1 MIRAL
6 LTIVL
11 PLLLPTG
18 LYLLWA
24 ITMRRTAAAGIG
36 DVLRG
41 LPWPWLAGGGVV
53 LLVGVLALVTLGF
66 GSGDRGIY
74 VPPHAV
80 DGKIIPGHIEPV
92 APARP

>member
-6 LTIVL
+6 LTVIL

-24 ITMRRTAAAGIG
+24 ITMRRAATAGIG
-36 DVLRG
+36 DMMRG
-41 LPWPWLAGGGVV
+41 LPWPWLAALGVA
-53 LLVGVLALVTLGF
+53 LLAGVLALASLGF
-66 GSGDRGIY
+66 GSGERGVYIA
-74 VPPHAV
+74 PHAV
-80 DGKIIPGHIEPV
+80 DGKIIPGHIEPA

>member
-6 LTIVL
+6 LTIIL

-24 ITMRRTAAAGIG
+24 IAMRRAAAAGIG

-41 LPWPWLAGGGVV
+41 LPWPWLGAVGVV
-53 LLVGVLALVTLGF
+53 LLAGVLALLSLGF
-66 GSGDRGIY
+66 GSGERGIY
-74 VPPHAV
+74 VAPHAV

>member
-6 LTIVL
+6 LTVIL

-24 ITMRRTAAAGIG
+24 IAMRRAAAAGLG
-36 DVLRG
+36 GVMRG
-41 LPWPWLAGGGVV
+41 LPWPWLAGAGVV
-53 LLVGVLALVTLGF
+53 LLAGVLALVSLGF
-66 GSGDRGIY
+66 GTGDRGTY
-74 VPPHAV
+74 VAPHAV
-80 DGKIIPGHIEPV
+80 NGKIIPGHIEPV